1 MATERSFPD
10 SVIDEDP
17 QKALEELNEA
27 LEGHSDN
34 AEWFCQRAYTH
45 LQLKLQLCCQRCQEI
60 PAAQL
65 LAFMRMGS
73 DDTFRTWL
81 KRCDDGERRIRTET
95 RITYTTHQLS
105 AVVKLPSGED
115 FSLNMN
121 LLHPI
126 VPQHSTFK
134 VLSTKVEVKMQKTEG
149 IRWEKLEGEG
159 QEPNVK
165 HFIPN
170 QYPSSSASSRNW
182 DKVVGDISEE
192 EKEKKLEGDAALNE
206 LFQQIYCDGTDEVK
220 RAMNKSFVD
229 GVGWYSPEHQLDRRW
244 EENGRDEPS

>member
-95 RITYTTHQLS
+95 RITYTTHQ
-105 AVVKLPSGED
+105 
-115 FSLNMN
+115 
-121 LLHPI
+121 
-126 VPQHSTFK
+126 
-134 VLSTKVEVKMQKTEG
+134 VEVKMQKTEG

-220 RAMNKSFVD
+220 RAMNKSFMESGGTVLSTNWTD
-229 GVGWYSPEHQLDRRW
+229 VGKRTVEMSPPDDMEFKKY
-244 EENGRDEPS
+244 